1 MVFGIFIDVP
11 LIVGGFLLMFV
22 YRKHLSKQLSRI
34 RIPLLGLYMLLSVPL
49 IIFEEQINCMPAW
62 CGKVLIPPTLPFILV
77 EMFILGLLALRF
89 HVKSALRVALT
100 FSIFGVFWE
109 LLLGGLVGAPVI
121 VDLLIGPYVVISY
134 AFVSL
139 LPLVLLLDGR
149 KKLLTSPIVTIE
161 NSAGPVP
168 TLA

>member
-1 MVFGIFIDVP
+1 
-11 LIVGGFLLMFV
+11 
-22 YRKHLSKQLSRI
+22 
-34 RIPLLGLYMLLSVPL
+34 MLLSAPL

-62 CGKVLIPPTLPFILV
+62 CGKVSSPPTLPFILV
-77 EMFILGLLALRF
+77 EMFFLGLLALRL
-89 HVKSALRVALT
+89 HVKSALRVTLA

-139 LPLVLLLDGR
+139 LPLVLLLEGR
-149 KKLLTSPIVTIE
+149 KGLLTSPMAVE
-161 NSAGPVP
+161 NSANPVP